1 VITSVPDVSETGLP
15 LNAWRTWFRRACT
28 LIFERVD
35 PDQVVLL
42 YQTDVIVEGGRWES
56 KSALC
61 MQAAASV
68 PGMRLVWHKIVV
80 LRSPRTVRGSTAG
93 YTHLM
98 CFSREHKQSP
108 GVRTPDVLAN
118 RGPMLWA
125 RAMGLRACE
134 VAVDYVRTQ
143 LRSSSSSSSSS
154 ASSSSSSSGGC
165 HTVIDPFC
173 GSGSVL
179 AMANARGLHSFGVDH
194 SRSRA
199 RQAAELQPQRVMDEL
214 AQDAQAHEVA
224 HNDLFGEGSGAAVET
239 NPSASPSASPSPS
252 PAAASGGA
260 AAASGPFRTA
270 EEIARRTARK
280 ERKEARK
287 ALGLTQKQQQQEDK
301 RQAQLKQQQQQ
312 QQPQQQQS
320 DANAVVAPADS

>member
-15 LNAWRTWFRRACT
+15 LDAWRTWFRRACT

-68 PGMRLVWHKIVV
+68 PDMRLVWHKIVV

-154 ASSSSSSSGGC
+154 LSSPSSGGC

-214 AQDAQAHEVA
+214 AQDAHAHEAA
-224 HNDLFGEGSGAAVET
+224 HNDLFGEGSGVAVGT
-239 NPSASPSASPSPS
+239 DPSASPSVSPLPS
-252 PAAASGGA
+252 PAAGASGSA

-312 QQPQQQQS
+312 QQQPQQPH
-320 DANAVVAPADS
+320 AHAVLAPADS